1 LACFRKQDDG
11 TSEDA
16 AASTAAV
23 RDALWDLFQLSTPL
37 APLVAAWG
45 AADPRLRGIAQSL
58 PGLRVLRQ
66 EPVECLV
73 SFVVRSVQLPPP
85 KTRPFE
91 SEKLWSFSRVLS
103 IFLSLSLYSPRTPSY
118 TLCPFLLLS
127 WPQFQQQ
134 HQPHRLGLE
143 PAPRPLR
150 APPFD
155 LAALRR
161 RFGIAAAAARFFD

>member
-1 LACFRKQDDG
+1 VFCKQDVG

-16 AASTAAV
+16 AASIAAV

-103 IFLSLSLYSPRTPSY
+103 IFLSLSLFATHAV
-118 TLCPFLLLS
+118 LHAVPFFVVVL
-127 WPQFQQQ
+127 
-134 HQPHRLGLE
+134 
-143 PAPRPLR
+143 APVPTTTS
-150 APPFD
+150 
-155 LAALRR
+155 AASLWS
-161 RFGIAAAAARFFD
+161 